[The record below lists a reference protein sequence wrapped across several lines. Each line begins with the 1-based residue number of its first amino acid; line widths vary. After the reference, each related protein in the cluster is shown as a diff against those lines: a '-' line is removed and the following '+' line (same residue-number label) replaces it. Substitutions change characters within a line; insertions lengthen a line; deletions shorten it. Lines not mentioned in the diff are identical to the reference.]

1 MGGDTVE
8 VIGTSHQKEDANS
21 LTSLSSSSSSSI
33 RIIFR
38 KIIATSSKHPSNKED
53 RKLAQR
59 LGNIHVLLYLI
70 S

>member
-21 LTSLSSSSSSSI
+21 LTSLSSSSSSI

-59 LGNIHVLLYLI
+59 LGNIQVLLYLI

>member
-21 LTSLSSSSSSSI
+21 LTSLSSSSSSI

>member
-21 LTSLSSSSSSSI
+21 LTSLSSSSSSI

-38 KIIATSSKHPSNKED
+38 KNIATSSKHPSNKED

>member
-21 LTSLSSSSSSSI
+21 LTSLSSSSSSI
-33 RIIFR
+33 RIMFR